1 MHGDRP
7 SPSGAKGAVAA
18 IAITVFAVVC
28 CAGLPLLAAAAG
40 SVALGSAIGAGSGI
54 AATVTL
60 VAVVIVRVKRRR
72 ACRAPLE
79 PDAALAQ
86 PEQTADA
93 GTAPLIGKREW
104 ARATTHGDKH

>member
-18 IAITVFAVVC
+18 IAMFAVVC

-40 SVALGSAIGAGSGI
+40 SVALGSAIGAGAGI
-54 AATVTL
+54 AATATL
-60 VAVVIVRVKRRR
+60 VAVVIVRVMRRP
-72 ACRAPLE
+72 ACRTPLE

-93 GTAPLIGKREW
+93 GTSPAHR
-104 ARATTHGDKH
+104 

>member
-40 SVALGSAIGAGSGI
+40 SVALGSAIGAGAGI

-60 VAVVIVRVKRRR
+60 VAVVIVRVKRRP
-72 ACRAPLE
+72 ACRTPLE

-86 PEQTADA
+86 PGAD
-93 GTAPLIGKREW
+93 R
-104 ARATTHGDKH
+104 RRGDSPAHR

>member
-40 SVALGSAIGAGSGI
+40 SVALGSAIGAGAGI
-54 AATVTL
+54 AATATL
-60 VAVVIVRVKRRR
+60 VAVVIVRVERRP
-72 ACRAPLE
+72 ACRTPLE

-93 GTAPLIGKREW
+93 GTSAAHR
-104 ARATTHGDKH
+104 